1 MVQFETFYTLFFDK
15 VERDRDFFMYN
26 DVKPEDVE
34 EVIRERAKSYLLSA
48 LAYLFLKCTSNIN
61 FMNYDAQNNVH
72 NEDLT
77 QTEID
82 LIVDIM
88 FEKYLERD
96 ISMLKSQSNRFTT
109 KDLNTFS
116 PANERR
122 TFMDMYRDVQ
132 ADNMQRIKDYEA
144 TDRLTGKLK
153 TTDYS
158 LYGL

>member
-1 MVQFETFYTLFFDK
+1 MVKFETFYALFFDK
-15 VERDRDFFMYN
+15 LEKDRDFFMYN
-26 DVKPEDVE
+26 DVKPEDAE
-34 EVIRERAKSYLLSA
+34 EIIRERAKSYLLSA
-48 LAYLFLKCTSNIN
+48 LAHLFLKCTSNIN
-61 FMNYDAQNNVH
+61 FMNYDTQNDVH

-96 ISMLKSQSNRFTT
+96 ISMLKAQSNRFTT

-122 TFMDMYRDVQ
+122 TFMDMYKDVQ